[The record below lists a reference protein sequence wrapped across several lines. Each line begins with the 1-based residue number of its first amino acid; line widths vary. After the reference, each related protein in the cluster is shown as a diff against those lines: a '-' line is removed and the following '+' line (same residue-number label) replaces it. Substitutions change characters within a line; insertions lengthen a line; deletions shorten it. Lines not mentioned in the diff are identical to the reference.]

1 MDALR
6 SEKSIVKAVTFDLW
20 ETLLFERDGSNSQRR
35 AVRCR
40 NLVHVLNRVGLRISA
55 EQVELALNET
65 ISSLLKIWDK
75 NKDVT
80 HLDHIQLFVK
90 YASRG
95 KLVLK
100 EEWIGELSM
109 AYVLPLFEVPPYLN
123 PDAPKL
129 LRWLRDQ
136 NKLSG
141 IICNTGL
148 MPGTELRRFLSKEG
162 VAKYFDL
169 MIFSD
174 EVRIR
179 KPDEGIFHLAAR
191 GLKTKPQEVVHVGD
205 NLKSDVWGAK
215 NVGLRAI
222 YLSSDAGRDKIAE
235 SDPTSLVSLSRN
247 LGNLKL
253 EQITPDKTVASLAMV
268 KKAIIELETIA

>member
-1 MDALR
+1 MR

>member
-40 NLVHVLNRVGLRISA
+40 NLVHVLNRVGLRVSA

-80 HLDHIQLFVK
+80 HLDQIQLFVK

-162 VAKYFDL
+162 VAEYFDL

-215 NVGLRAI
+215 NAGLRAI
-222 YLSSDAGRDKIAE
+222 LLLSDAGRDKIAE